1 MNKMI
6 VSLKL
11 RRIVY
16 YAPFFF
22 IIIFFLSFLFPDIKE
37 LSAKSTESLASSA
50 EVGFSSLSPRGSLG
64 GEIIPASCES
74 GVWDST
80 WDWAHPD
87 GNNSGI
93 CSVLTVDNVT
103 VSSPTVI
110 VNGTTQYTITE
121 TASDSY
127 GGLDIGTEHVL
138 INLQGA
144 NAGQHRGYLAWV
156 ADQDY
161 VKWQTSNGWK
171 SPPIGCSGG
180 GFGGLY
186 HFAYGYGSEYIN
198 LVSCS
203 TAVSGTT
210 RTASFVVSFNTN
222 FTSPVTGNT
231 LSGWVKDYNGQ
242 GSGAWRPFN
251 TFSIA
256 VPPPENGVCAATHN
270 DCTVGRLAVSGLT
283 CFENDNCAGTVLSC
297 NYSAPDAPGGNLAN
311 SPSKPVSFGS
321 WSNSQCGTAGTGWHQ
336 GGISS
341 CSTGQGSTN
350 AKCTSVVVNPPGQ
363 PAETASSWTWSCVGN
378 YGGSTASCTE
388 AKPLGC
394 AYSTDASGNALTIVN
409 TSNPAISSGGV
420 YKAAGFGNY
429 CFGNS
434 GGPTYFA
441 PLNTLAEFLS
451 FWNNIQTGQFLL
463 GLYRVN

>member
-1 MNKMI
+1 MI
-6 VSLKL
+6 KSHGKALFLKL
-11 RRIVY
+11 RDK
-16 YAPFFF
+16 A
-22 IIIFFLSFLFPDIKE
+22 FLVVLLVAILF
-37 LSAKSTESLASSA
+37 AFGMQGTSSA
-50 EVGFSSLSPRGSLG
+50 NTAVEIKKSSEIGFTSVSPRGSLG

-87 GNNSGI
+87 GNNSGT
-93 CSVLTVDNVT
+93 CA
-103 VSSPTVI
+103 PTTCQDPLASN
-110 VNGTTQYTITE
+110 NGGPLPCTY
-121 TASDSY
+121 
-127 GGLDIGTEHVL
+127 
-138 INLQGA
+138 
-144 NAGQHRGYLAWV
+144 
-156 ADQDY
+156 
-161 VKWQTSNGWK
+161 
-171 SPPIGCSGG
+171 
-180 GFGGLY
+180 
-186 HFAYGYGSEYIN
+186 
-198 LVSCS
+198 
-203 TAVSGTT
+203 
-210 RTASFVVSFNTN
+210 
-222 FTSPVTGNT
+222 SPV
-231 LSGWVKDYNGQ
+231 
-242 GSGAWRPFN
+242 
-251 TFSIA
+251 
-256 VPPPENGVCAATHN
+256 NGVCGTSHN

-283 CFENDNCAGTVLSC
+283 CLENDNCAGTVLSC
-297 NYSAPDAPGGNLAN
+297 NYSAPDGSGTLAN
-311 SPSKPVSFGS
+311 SLSKPVSFGS
-321 WSNSQCGTAGTGWHQ
+321 WSNSQCSTAGTGWHQ

-350 AKCTSVVVNPPGQ
+350 AKCTSVVVDPPGQ

-451 FWNNIQTGQFLL
+451 FWNNIQAGQFLL